1 MTRSSL
7 AADLGALGY
16 LVRRALGV
24 FLKDKL
30 SVFLALLSPLIVLVL
45 YIFFLGDLQ
54 TDSLLAYFPAG
65 TVDESAAQAFVDSWM
80 IAGVLGTATITVSFS
95 ANSVMVGD
103 RERGVLGDFLAAPVK
118 KSVLIGGYFVFNFV
132 VTVVICTVVFLIGLV
147 YLAASGS
154 FFMSAADVFAALGTV
169 LFAALSATLIS
180 VLVCAAFPTQGALGG
195 FVGIVSAAIGFLI
208 GAYMP
213 LGTFP
218 DGVEYAAGV
227 LPGTH
232 AAGLFRNFFMRGAL
246 KNLTAGLPAGV
257 SDEIAESFS
266 MTFGFFG
273 AEADIAVMAGYVAG
287 WIALTAVLGLVL
299 GTRLLD
305 LPAGRSRS
313 KKRPAAGGADE
324 DQPMNGGG
332 K

>member
-118 KSVLIGGYFVFNFV
+118 KSVLLGGYFVFNFV
-132 VTVVICTVVFLIGLV
+132 ATAVICTVVFLIGLV

-169 LFAALSATLIS
+169 LFTTLSATLIS

-195 FVGIVSAAIGFLI
+195 FAGIVSAAIGFLI

-246 KNLTAGLPAGV
+246 ENLTAGLPAGV

-266 MTFGFFG
+266 MIFGFFG

-313 KKRPAAGGADE
+313 KKRPAAGGADN
-324 DQPMNGGG
+324 DQAVNGGG